1 MNEYILKL
9 GQNAKK
15 ASKELLTIDTRIKN
29 RALREIAKA
38 LIERKEEIKL
48 ANQKDI
54 ENGKE
59 TGLSFALLDRLE
71 LNDNRIEGM
80 AESLNVIAG
89 FVDPIGE
96 ILNGWKHQNG
106 LLIEKKRVPLGVI
119 GIIYESR
126 PNVTIDSAGL
136 AIKSSNAVILRG
148 SANAINSNKCL
159 NKIFNEVADA
169 QGLPKNSVQ
178 LIESV
183 DRELVKDMIRMNEYI
198 DVLIPR
204 GGKGLKQFIIENATI
219 PVIETGAG
227 VCHVFVDETGDLSK
241 ALPIIENAK
250 IQRPSTC
257 NSIETVLLHEK
268 VANAILPELTA
279 MLIEDKVELRYDSKA
294 LEIVSSNPDK
304 KYSDYAKQVKLAT
317 EEDFGAEYLDM
328 IMSLK
333 IVKDID
339 EAVEYIN
346 EHSTQHSDSII
357 TENLDNAEKFLNEID
372 SAAVYLNAST
382 RFSDGGEFGYGG
394 EIGIS
399 IQKLHARGTM
409 GVRELKTTKY
419 IIRGNGQIRD

>member
-9 GQNAKK
+9 GENAKK

-80 AESLNVIAG
+80 AESLNIIAG

-399 IQKLHARGTM
+399 TQKLHARGPM
-409 GVRELKTTKY
+409 GVRELTTTKY

>member
-382 RFSDGGEFGYGG
+382 RFSDGGEFG
-394 EIGIS
+394 
-399 IQKLHARGTM
+399 
-409 GVRELKTTKY
+409 
-419 IIRGNGQIRD
+419 

>member
-399 IQKLHARGTM
+399 TQKLHARGPM
-409 GVRELKTTKY
+409 GVRELTTTKY
-419 IIRGNGQIRD
+419 IIRGHGQIRD